1 MHKNEE
7 MQKTYYGKAL
17 EIINLFRYKNFQIYI
32 ILINWLQII
41 VEKKINVLKEKN
53 WDWIKFIFGKSFSDA
68 KLKTGTV
75 KAYN

>member
-41 VEKKINVLKEKN
+41 VEKKIKVLKEK
-53 WDWIKFIFGKSFSDA
+53 K
-68 KLKTGTV
+68 
-75 KAYN
+75 

>member
-41 VEKKINVLKEKN
+41 VEKKINVLKEKKLRLN
-53 WDWIKFIFGKSFSDA
+53 KIYLWKKF
-68 KLKTGTV
+68 
-75 KAYN
+75 

>member
-32 ILINWLQII
+32 I
-41 VEKKINVLKEKN
+41 
-53 WDWIKFIFGKSFSDA
+53 
-68 KLKTGTV
+68 
-75 KAYN
+75 

>member
-41 VEKKINVLKEKN
+41 VEKKINVLKEK
-53 WDWIKFIFGKSFSDA
+53 
-68 KLKTGTV
+68 KLRMNKNLSLEKV
-75 KAYN
+75 LVMQS

>member
-32 ILINWLQII
+32 IWINWLKII
-41 VEKKINVLKEKN
+41 VEKKIKVLKKKIIETEQKNLSLEKVLVMQ
-53 WDWIKFIFGKSFSDA
+53 S
-68 KLKTGTV
+68 LKPEL
-75 KAYN
+75 

>member
-32 ILINWLQII
+32 IWINWLKII
-41 VEKKINVLKEKN
+41 VEKKIKVLKEKKIVETEQKN
-53 WDWIKFIFGKSFSDA
+53 LSLEKVLVMQS
-68 KLKTGTV
+68 LKPEL
-75 KAYN
+75 